1 MKTHFALLHNI
12 CGFARSTVCQ
22 AAAGCRLS
30 AVVCGCRWNTVAVKQ
45 YYFAG
50 LCEICTICAG
60 AVRLSCLR
68 VAMSFFLL
76 RGWRVSG

>member
-22 AAAGCRLS
+22 AEAGCRLS
-30 AVVCGCRWNTVAVKQ
+30 AVICGYLRLSAAVCGCRWNTVAVKQ

-50 LCEICTICAG
+50 LCEICTICA
-60 AVRLSCLR
+60 VL
-68 VAMSFFLL
+68 FD
-76 RGWRVSG
+76 